1 MRLIKICSPIL
12 NRPKLQKLVFQRKL
26 RIFAPA
32 LFKNTERGDAS
43 PLFLSRM
50 ITKELVRQ
58 LAEERI
64 KERDE
69 RIFIVSLT
77 ISSSMVIR
85 LEIDKTE
92 GNVSIEDCMSVSRN
106 VEHNLDRE
114 EVDFELHV
122 SSAGLDKPLRVHAQ
136 YVKNIGRGLDV
147 ILKDKRKTTGTLTE
161 VTDKD
166 ILLERE
172 EKQVVET
179 TTATGTT
186 KKKKELVV
194 IQERITFNDIN
205 EARIIISFK

>member
-1 MRLIKICSPIL
+1 MHQHYLET
-12 NRPKLQKLVFQRKL
+12 
-26 RIFAPA
+26 
-32 LFKNTERGDAS
+32 TERGDAS
-43 PLFLSRM
+43 PLFLSPM

-64 KERDE
+64 KDRDE
-69 RIFIVSLT
+69 RLFIVSLT
-77 ISSSMVIR
+77 VSSTNVIR
-85 LEIDKTE
+85 LELDKTE

-114 EVDFELHV
+114 EEDFELHV

-147 ILKDKRKTTGTLTE
+147 VLKNKEKISGTLVE
-161 VTDKD
+161 VTDEH
-166 ILLERE
+166 IVLERE
-172 EKQVVET
+172 EKQQVE
-179 TTATGTT
+179 G

-194 IQERITFNDIN
+194 IRDTVTFNDIN

>member
-1 MRLIKICSPIL
+1 ML
-12 NRPKLQKLVFQRKL
+12 
-26 RIFAPA
+26 IFAPT
-32 LFKNTERGDAS
+32 LLKTQERGDAS
-43 PLFLSRM
+43 PLFLSLM

-64 KERDE
+64 KDRDE

-77 ISSSMVIR
+77 ISPSNVIR

-136 YVKNIGRGLDV
+136 YVKNVGRGLDV
-147 ILKDKRKTTGTLTE
+147 ILKNKEKTSGTLVE
-161 VTDKD
+161 VTDAH
-166 ILLERE
+166 IVLERE
-172 EKQVVET
+172 EKQQIE
-179 TTATGTT
+179 G

-194 IQERITFNDIN
+194 IRETITFNDIN